1 VLGEQFQQTL
11 AAFVIHHSLLL
22 YAVCVVVRR
31 DSVVPWVAPSGKKS
45 NEELKARQS
54 LNDQT
59 IDYLTF
65 ERRPNARFDQ
75 LND

>member
-1 VLGEQFQQTL
+1 LCGG
-11 AAFVIHHSLLL
+11 
-22 YAVCVVVRR
+22 

-59 IDYLTF
+59 IDYLAAAA
-65 ERRPNARFDQ
+65 RSNARFDQ